1 MTNTFV
7 FLIYLNYADSK
18 LIAFYSLSLR
28 FEDKLETLK
37 KKKKKG
43 RVPRSKQEKQWR
55 FLKSIRLVKH
65 KKNILYKKLGYTDEV
80 FHCLNLSE

>member
-37 KKKKKG
+37 KKKGKEYPEQTGKT
-43 RVPRSKQEKQWR
+43 VEVSQIHKISKA
-55 FLKSIRLVKH
+55 
-65 KKNILYKKLGYTDEV
+65 
-80 FHCLNLSE
+80 